1 MGRQRHQDRDLKFLD
16 VNENKNT
23 VCQNIWYLMKS
34 VLRGK
39 FIAES
44 VQTKKKERK
53 GKKLENSNKSLNGNF
68 KPLGKPRN
76 QNKHK
81 SSRQEETR

>member
-1 MGRQRHQDRDLKFLD
+1 MGRQRHRDRDLKFLD

-44 VQTKKKERK
+44 VQTKKRKE
-53 GKKLENSNKSLNGNF
+53 GKKIRKF
-68 KPLGKPRN
+68 K
-76 QNKHK
+76 
-81 SSRQEETR
+81 